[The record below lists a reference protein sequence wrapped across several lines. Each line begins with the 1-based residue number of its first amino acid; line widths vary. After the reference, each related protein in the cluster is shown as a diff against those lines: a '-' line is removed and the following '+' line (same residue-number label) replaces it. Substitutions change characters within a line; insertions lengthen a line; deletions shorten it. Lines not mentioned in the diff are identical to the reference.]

1 MDVSRQDGLALLV
14 AMMAMLMMTALGIG
28 LVLTTTTETLISA
41 NFRNSVEGLYAADAA
56 VERALNE
63 LLTVPDWNVLLSG
76 TVQSA
81 LVDGPPSGTRTLAD
95 ATMLDLTRVVNV
107 ANCAKV
113 TCSASDLVAVTS
125 DRPWGPNNPV
135 WRLYAY
141 SRFSEMLPGNAIESS
156 FYVVVMV
163 GDDPSENDGNP
174 LQDGAAPCAA
184 GQNGLDGSCNPGSGV
199 VALRGEAFGPRGAHR
214 AVEVTVAKADTAEA
228 AVRVL
233 SWREI
238 R

>member
-1 MDVSRQDGLALLV
+1 MDVNRQDGVALLV

-56 VERALNE
+56 VECALKE
-63 LLTVPDWNVLLSG
+63 LTTVPDWNTLLG
-76 TVQSA
+76 GAVQST
-81 LVDGPPSGTRTLAD
+81 LVDGPPSGTRTLPD
-95 ATMLDLTRVVNV
+95 GTTLDLTRVVNV
-107 ANCAKV
+107 ADCAKA
-113 TCSASDLVAVTS
+113 TCAPADLVAVTS
-125 DRPWGPNNPV
+125 DRPWGRNNPV

-141 SRFSEMLPGNAIESS
+141 RRFSDMFPGTAIDSS

-163 GDDPSENDGNP
+163 GDDPSENDDNP
-174 LQDGAAPCAA
+174 LQDGTTPCAV
-184 GQNGLDGSCNPGSGV
+184 GQQGFDGGCNPGSGV
-199 VALRGEAFGPRGAHR
+199 VTLRGEAFGPRGAHR

-228 AVRVL
+228 AVRIL
-233 SWREI
+233 FWREI